1 MLTEEAKPQKKI
13 PSEDSLR
20 LTATS
25 VQSWVCENLTKGT
38 VYQVGLED
46 GQFACSCPA
55 RTLCKHI
62 ELAQNQPQPEAVS
75 EMHPEGLKTKGFRRS
90 ILEILKDF
98 QQPVPSRFLKSKTL
112 KGNKILFVPW
122 YNYIKLLEFYAPGF
136 RWEVRTHYHGDRTVV
151 EGRLTLLA
159 LEGDF
164 VREATGTEENDI
176 DAWGDPSS
184 NSEAMALR
192 RCCAKFGLSLHLWE
206 K

>member
-1 MLTEEAKPQKKI
+1 MITEETKLQKK
-13 PSEDSLR
+13 SSLEESLR
-20 LTATS
+20 LTSTS
-25 VQSWVCENLTKGT
+25 AHSWVCENMTKGT
-38 VYQVGLED
+38 LYQVALQD
-46 GQFACSCPA
+46 GQYSCTCPA

-62 ELAQNQPQPEAVS
+62 NLAKNQAVTA
-75 EMHPEGLKTKGFRRS
+75 MHPEGLKTKGFRRS

-98 QQPVPSRFLKSKTL
+98 QQPVPERFIKIKVLKRQE
-112 KGNKILFVPW
+112 IRFVPW

-136 RWEVRTHYHGDRTVV
+136 QWEVRTHYNGNRTVI
-151 EGRLTLLA
+151 EGKLTLLA

-184 NSEAMALR
+184 NAEAMSLR
-192 RCCAKFGLSLHLWE
+192 RCCAKFGLGLHLWE